1 MHRYMHACT
10 CTRIYTHTN
19 PQNIFIFIYRVSLYF
34 IYALIKFQIMATNA
48 LTTEKTNT
56 INLPF
61 SVGAGTM
68 RLPRDFSEI
77 LG

>member
-1 MHRYMHACT
+1 MHMYTYIH
-10 CTRIYTHTN
+10 THTN
-19 PQNIFIFIYRVSLYF
+19 PQNIFIFIYRVSLYL
-34 IYALIKFQIMATNA
+34 YMLYIKFQIMATNA
-48 LTTEKTNT
+48 QNENLTTEKTNT